1 MWGPGISSKLKTS
14 TSATLSMLVTIDSI
28 CSPDKVGIAAPTLS
42 STVIDIVPPVK
53 TMATFFLILILFSAF
68 HK

>member
-1 MWGPGISSKLKTS
+1 MSIKKKVAIVFTGGTISMT
-14 TSATLSMLVTIDSI
+14 VD
-28 CSPDKVGIAAPTLS
+28 DKVGAGIAAPTLS